1 MSFNKEVFT
10 GQIWKSK
17 SGGDIITIKDR
28 VPKFKNDSDD
38 FSVWY
43 VDVDSDYYPRHEE
56 AMPDDL
62 ILENFD
68 LIQNPKKTMSNTN
81 KTNKTA
87 SIEEKFIKENLERQ
101 NKISQIANALKSS
114 ALEPKNIDTKL
125 EDGSVQQVTQT
136 INPFGKELFVVSNN
150 NKNTVTFSTKQQV
163 IDYLK
168 EN

>member
-1 MSFNKEVFT
+1 M
-10 GQIWKSK
+10 
-17 SGGDIITIKDR
+17 DI
-28 VPKFKNDSDD
+28 
-38 FSVWY
+38 
-43 VDVDSDYYPRHEE
+43 
-56 AMPDDL
+56 
-62 ILENFD
+62 
-68 LIQNPKKTMSNTN
+68 Q
-81 KTNKTA
+81 
-87 SIEEKFIKENLERQ
+87 EKFIKENIERQ